1 MADTKLIDKLNDILK
16 HEWTGVAQYAHY
28 SFVLPGTVREV
39 YAPKF
44 YESAEESFEHAKRV
58 AEKISA
64 MGGVPS
70 VERNAVQLTTDF
82 GEMLEHSLAF
92 EQKAV
97 EEYTAALA
105 LSDGVDRALTVLLED
120 LLIQEQDGV
129 DELTLILREHAPAAI
144 ESAGDVKK
152 LG

>member
-1 MADTKLIDKLNDILK
+1 MSAELITKLNDILK

-28 SFVLPGTVREV
+28 SFVLTGTVREV

-44 YESAEESFEHAKRV
+44 FESAEESMGHAKRV
-58 AEKISA
+58 AEKIAA

-70 VERNAVQLTTDF
+70 VERNQVALTTDF
-82 GEMLEHSLAF
+82 HEMLAHSLAF

-97 EEYTAALA
+97 TEYTAALA
-105 LSDGVDRALTVLLED
+105 MAEPLDRALVVLLED

-129 DELTLILREHAPAAI
+129 DELTLIIRDQGIATI
-144 ESAGDVKK
+144 ETTADVKK
-152 LG
+152 IG